1 MPAFEYDQLSLQELE
16 QIERDVKKAI
26 ASFHDRKRKEAI
38 AKMNEVAKELGFS
51 SATDVLG
58 TEATRK
64 KSYSEVV
71 PFYRNP
77 ENHNQVCGKRGR
89 KPAWFNEL
97 KKRGFTEDQLKIEN
111 QK

>member
-1 MPAFEYDQLSLQELE
+1 MPAFEYDQLSLEELE
-16 QIERDVKKAI
+16 QIEKEVKKAI

-58 TEATRK
+58 TEPSK
-64 KSYSEVV
+64 KKFRSDVA